1 MSSTTDLNFLCH
13 GEYDQTQSHVIVGNG
28 QFPLTKEAQGNMV
41 HTFNPFG
48 QGGFFSSQTSH
59 QQYSKLLNPSQE
71 FTGVYLL
78 KSPPF
83 PGEAFFVPV
92 LTKENV
98 KVMYR
103 FFCLVLCC
111 NSRDF
116 FPHHPPQ
123 SMRNP
128 APCMNG
134 AYFKW
139 SDSLR
144 AVGGEE
150 YPFGYLHCLAIRP
163 MNWLEQVVFT
173 GTGKLQSQTQTCI
186 SKHHRLGLFATI
198 PLDPWQFK
206 QGSWVRLRAQQAQL
220 TLAAQQTVYIG
231 EQSRDFLR

>member
-41 HTFNPFG
+41 HIFNPFG

-144 AVGGEE
+144 AVGGGGIS
-150 YPFGYLHCLAIRP
+150 F
-163 MNWLEQVVFT
+163 WLPA
-173 GTGKLQSQTQTCI
+173 L
-186 SKHHRLGLFATI
+186 LGHSAHELVRAGGFHGHWEITV
-198 PLDPWQFK
+198 PDPNLYQ
-206 QGSWVRLRAQQAQL
+206 
-220 TLAAQQTVYIG
+220 
-231 EQSRDFLR
+231 